1 MKKVILGSFLF
12 LTGFLSIAVLLAGS
26 MSNDWTIDGQHSTLW
41 NLSQYGLTPALYMFA
56 IIAIIGLIVA
66 TSGLLDNG
74 Q

>member
-41 NLSQYGLTPALYMFA
+41 NLAQYGLTPALFMFA
-56 IIAIIGLIVA
+56 IIAIIGLIIA
-66 TSGLLDNG
+66 LNGLLDSG